1 MLDCMRLMDLLLV
14 LLFEGRKA
22 ISKNMTIANSVGIT
36 SAAAVAAAHVF
47 PRIRRIESSGD
58 KSYRQLIDCIR
69 SKDCEAL
76 IEAVDSSGEWFRL
89 YVPFTSICETFKFND
104 LSLG

>member
-22 ISKNMTIANSVGIT
+22 ISRTVTITNSVGGGGGGGLT
-36 SAAAVAAAHVF
+36 TAASVAAAAAAHVF
-47 PRIRRIESSGD
+47 PRLRRIESSGD

-76 IEAVDSSGEWFRL
+76 IEAVDSSGS
-89 YVPFTSICETFKFND
+89 YASIFY
-104 LSLG
+104 

>member
-22 ISKNMTIANSVGIT
+22 ISKNITIANSVGIT

-76 IEAVDSSGEWFRL
+76 IEAVDSSGKCFCWCF
-89 YVPFTSICETFKFND
+89 II
-104 LSLG
+104 SLWNIQIY